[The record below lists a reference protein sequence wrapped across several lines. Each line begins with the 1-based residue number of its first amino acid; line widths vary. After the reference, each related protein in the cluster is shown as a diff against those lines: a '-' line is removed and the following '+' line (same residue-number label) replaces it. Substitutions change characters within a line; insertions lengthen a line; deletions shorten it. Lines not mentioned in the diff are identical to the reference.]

1 MHKGHRAVRIF
12 SLWPKR
18 RTAVYARCSGHNL
31 SLPFKALYN
40 NTLTYDYSLRSQRG
54 TVTNAREWGRNS
66 VESCGCLRNEDL
78 IKYRHVCMIITGE
91 SYSARWSFWKDLQ
104 ACLQKFSSHDPPL
117 STQSSIPCPIEYI
130 EYVKILFYT
139 IFIDDILIII
149 F

>member
-1 MHKGHRAVRIF
+1 MQLSRSLFTGTNFNNRNRFLKRKFDGTQGHREVRIF

-18 RTAVYARCSGHNL
+18 RTAVNARCSGHNL

-91 SYSARWSFWKDLQ
+91 SYSAR
-104 ACLQKFSSHDPPL
+104 
-117 STQSSIPCPIEYI
+117 
-130 EYVKILFYT
+130 
-139 IFIDDILIII
+139 
-149 F
+149 